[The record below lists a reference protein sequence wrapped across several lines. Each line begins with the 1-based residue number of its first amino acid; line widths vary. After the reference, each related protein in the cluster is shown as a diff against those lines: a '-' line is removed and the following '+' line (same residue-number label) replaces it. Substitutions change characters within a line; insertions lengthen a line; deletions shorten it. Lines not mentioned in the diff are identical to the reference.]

1 LGWLTIRIIG
11 AVVFLYDDKRVL
23 GDTSPKMREWEIGR
37 EYRLEAMVHQV
48 RIGAKLARNERR
60 QPPDTLG

>member
-1 LGWLTIRIIG
+1 
-11 AVVFLYDDKRVL
+11 
-23 GDTSPKMREWEIGR
+23 MREWEIGR